1 MTFALFSGFQ
11 FPYCKQQTEVLLKDV
26 LPALV
31 GGGASTL
38 VDDLI
43 QRGYCNVK
51 VLAISQIAP
60 DVAKERLGKAAEAVR
75 WLRADV
81 AQSNP
86 PESSF
91 GVWHDRAVFYF
102 LTSPEERVA
111 YKECRE
117 GGQTGRSCN
126 RQHFRPERCG

>member
-1 MTFALFSGFQ
+1 M
-11 FPYCKQQTEVLLKDV
+11 
-26 LPALV
+26 
-31 GGGASTL
+31 
-38 VDDLI
+38 DDLI

-81 AQSNP
+81 AQSNL

-111 YKECRE
+111 IKNVVKEVRP
-117 GGQTGRSCN
+117 GGHVIVSTFG
-126 RQHFRPERCG
+126 PKGAAK